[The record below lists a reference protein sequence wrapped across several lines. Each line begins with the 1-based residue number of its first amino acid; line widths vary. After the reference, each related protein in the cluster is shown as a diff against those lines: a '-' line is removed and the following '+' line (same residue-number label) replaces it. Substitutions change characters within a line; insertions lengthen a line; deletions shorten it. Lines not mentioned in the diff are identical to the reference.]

1 MLIVSVENSGGAVI
15 LHCHGRIVR
24 GEETAMLCAAAGQ
37 NSRNIILDLED
48 VEALDAA
55 GIGAFI
61 ALQAAGIYLQLR
73 NPHGQVLEALKVT
86 RLNSLFDISESA
98 SGPAAQESRL
108 AIGAD

>member
-1 MLIVSVENSGGAVI
+1 MLIVSVENFGGAVI

-24 GEETAMLCAAAGQ
+24 GEETAMLCAAARQ
-37 NSRNIILDLED
+37 NSRNVILDLDD

-86 RLNSLFDISESA
+86 RLSSLFDICESA
-98 SGPAAQESRL
+98 SGPAAQEPRL